1 MAFSE
6 SASIAATVVQSDG
19 KIVVVGNSGASMGP
33 RCRPVPES
41 VREQNRNMNLS
52 LGLLSLGIPSV

>member
-19 KIVVVGNSGASMGP
+19 KIVVVGNSGVDAFTVA
-33 RCRPVPES
+33 RY
-41 VREQNRNMNLS
+41 
-52 LGLLSLGIPSV
+52 LGE